1 MRPISRNLMVSLAV
15 FLVIMFFYV
24 IQRVT
29 VMQLGYEM
37 EDLKAKQ
44 KNLEQINKS
53 LLIERAALASV
64 ERIEKI
70 ATSYLEMKRAEDE
83 QVVLVRNDNGEGTG
97 SKVSKT
103 EPLEKDSFSQV
114 KVVKYTGWRY

>member
-1 MRPISRNLMVSLAV
+1 MRPISRNLMVGLAV
-15 FLVIMFFYV
+15 FLVIMFLYV
-24 IQRVT
+24 VQRVT

-97 SKVSKT
+97 SKVAKT
-103 EPLEKDSFSQV
+103 ESIGKDSVSQV

>member
-1 MRPISRNLMVSLAV
+1 MHPISRNLMVSLAV

-24 IQRVT
+24 VQRVA

-97 SKVSKT
+97 PKVAKT
-103 EPLEKDSFSQV
+103 EPLKKDSFSQV

>member
-1 MRPISRNLMVSLAV
+1 MRLISRNLMVSLAV

-24 IQRVT
+24 VQRVT

-44 KNLEQINKS
+44 KNMEQINKS
-53 LLIERAALASV
+53 LLIERAALTSM

-70 ATSYLEMKRAEDE
+70 ATSYLDMKRAKNE
-83 QVVLVRNDNGEGTG
+83 QVVLVRNDNGGGTWP
-97 SKVSKT
+97 KIAKT
-103 EPLEKDSFSQV
+103 ESIEKDSVSQV
-114 KVVKYTGWRY
+114 KVVKYTDWRY